1 MFGDHRRS
9 LILSQTA
16 AFIGLIVVGSWVS
29 IPFFPVPLT
38 LQTLFVLLSG
48 AVMKRYAVI
57 PTGLYVLFGAMNLPV
72 FHNGTAGIGILLGPT
87 GGYMLGFIP
96 AAFIVGLAYEGSG
109 RSRHAAGFIL
119 GTGTIYAIGMAWL
132 SVSAGLSLIDAF
144 IVGVIPFVP
153 GDALKAY
160 AAYFVAERY
169 LSPEQGD
176 I

>member
-48 AVMKRYAVI
+48 AVMKRYAVL

-96 AAFIVGLAYEGSG
+96 AAFIAGIAYERAG
-109 RSRHAAGFIL
+109 RSRHAAGFAL
-119 GTGTIYAIGMAWL
+119 GTGIIYAIGMVWL
-132 SVSAGLSLIDAF
+132 SVSAGLPLIDAF
-144 IVGVIPFVP
+144 IVGVIPFIP
-153 GDALKAY
+153 GDVLKAY

-169 LSPEQGD
+169 ISPEKGD

>member
-48 AVMKRYAVI
+48 AVMKRYAVL

-96 AAFIVGLAYEGSG
+96 GAFIAGIAYEGID
-109 RSRHAAGFIL
+109 RSRHAAGLAL
-119 GTGTIYAIGMAWL
+119 GIGTIFAIGMVWL
-132 SVSAGLSLIDAF
+132 SVSAGLPLVDAF
-144 IVGVIPFVP
+144 IIGVIPFIP
-153 GDALKAY
+153 GDVLKTY
-160 AAYFVAERY
+160 AAYFIAERY
-169 LSPEQGD
+169 ISPEKGD